1 MKTNV
6 LIFFG
11 LAKVLLFWVK
21 MKYPSLFEPRH
32 EGHLSPVTTGDNLT
46 YLAHSLPG
54 QSFNGAKLFI
64 GTPEMQRIF
73 VVKDKLFC
81 SMKKCM
87 VSMATINIILEH
99 GGTHAKLDISP
110 LLLILEH

>member
-11 LAKVLLFWVK
+11 LAKVLLFRVK
-21 MKYPSLFEPRH
+21 MKYPSLFDPRH
-32 EGHLSPVTTGDNLT
+32 KGHLFLGTPGANLV
-46 YLAHSLPG
+46 YLAHPLPG
-54 QSFNGAKLFI
+54 ESFKGAKSFI
-64 GTPEMQRIF
+64 GTPEMQIIF

-87 VSMATINIILEH
+87 VSMTTIN
-99 GGTHAKLDISP
+99 
-110 LLLILEH
+110 LILANGVYIQDWSYSRCYSS